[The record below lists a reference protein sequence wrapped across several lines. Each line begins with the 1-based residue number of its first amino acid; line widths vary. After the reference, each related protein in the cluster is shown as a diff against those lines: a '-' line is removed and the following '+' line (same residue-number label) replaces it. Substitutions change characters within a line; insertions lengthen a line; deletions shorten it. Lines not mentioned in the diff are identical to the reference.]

1 MLTADGFIMRT
12 RLIISILWHFTSM
25 HEYKITVRGYEID
38 SFGHVNNAV
47 YLNYCEQAR
56 WEILRSL
63 DLFNYFSQ
71 NRLILVVTGADIRY
85 IKEALVFDELIIVTD
100 IAKEAPYLVFN
111 HLIARADSGERI
123 TRASIKTLLVDS
135 ERVPHDIPD
144 LFIERFASTYQE

>member
-1 MLTADGFIMRT
+1 
-12 RLIISILWHFTSM
+12 M
-25 HEYKITVRGYEID
+25 HEYQITVRGYEID

-63 DLFNYFSQ
+63 DLFDYFRR
-71 NRLILVVTGADIRY
+71 NRLILVVTEADIRY

-111 HLIARADSGERI
+111 HVIARADSGERI
-123 TRASIKTLLVDS
+123 TRASIKTLLVDG

-144 LFIERFASTYQE
+144 LFIERFAAIFQE